1 MENEKLAT
9 IVYAKM
15 NMFLLDCSQ
24 SQQAQEVLNSS
35 FEDKL
40 EFFDSMID
48 EGMVQAMG
56 GDIEGDHDS
65 ELSPVSHVDAS
76 GSESGDAGDW

>member
-1 MENEKLAT
+1 
-9 IVYAKM
+9 M

-48 EGMVQAMG
+48 EEMVQAMG